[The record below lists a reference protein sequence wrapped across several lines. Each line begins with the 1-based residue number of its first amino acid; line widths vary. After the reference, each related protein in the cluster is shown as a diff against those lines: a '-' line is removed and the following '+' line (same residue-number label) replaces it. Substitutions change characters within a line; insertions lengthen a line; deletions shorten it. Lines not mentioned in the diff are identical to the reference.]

1 MNSYNY
7 SVCKKE
13 GMNLVYLDYCANA
26 PVEQQVLDRFYEV
39 TKNIYANPNSIH
51 KLGREA
57 EDLLNKSADHIA
69 SYFNVTRDE
78 LIFTSGATESNNLAI
93 KGICERYRNK
103 GKHIIIG
110 SMEHNSLVSS
120 AMRMQ
125 EMGFEVELAPVD
137 QDGRIDRDE
146 LEWMIRDDTILVAIA
161 AVDSELGIRQDIE
174 GLASFLKNYPQLY
187 FHVDASQAIGKV
199 DINYD
204 DVDLITFTPHKFGGI
219 NGTGVL
225 VKKKNIGLKIQM
237 DGGKST
243 SIYRSGTPM
252 LANVVACDVALDLAM
267 THQKEREVYVKKLQT
282 KILEF
287 LSSYEMIH
295 INNTRYSDA
304 YVVNFSVKSVRA
316 EAFSEMLEQHEIY
329 LSTKTSC
336 CPTNAPSKIVFA
348 LTKDKKLASTSL
360 RLSLSYMTTEEE
372 LDAFFKAFT
381 ICYKDIFKNG

>member
-1 MNSYNY
+1 M
-7 SVCKKE
+7 
-13 GMNLVYLDYCANA
+13 VYLDYCANA

-161 AVDSELGIRQDIE
+161 AVDS
-174 GLASFLKNYPQLY
+174 
-187 FHVDASQAIGKV
+187 
-199 DINYD
+199 
-204 DVDLITFTPHKFGGI
+204 
-219 NGTGVL
+219 
-225 VKKKNIGLKIQM
+225 
-237 DGGKST
+237 
-243 SIYRSGTPM
+243 
-252 LANVVACDVALDLAM
+252 
-267 THQKEREVYVKKLQT
+267 
-282 KILEF
+282 
-287 LSSYEMIH
+287 
-295 INNTRYSDA
+295 
-304 YVVNFSVKSVRA
+304 
-316 EAFSEMLEQHEIY
+316 
-329 LSTKTSC
+329 
-336 CPTNAPSKIVFA
+336 
-348 LTKDKKLASTSL
+348 
-360 RLSLSYMTTEEE
+360 
-372 LDAFFKAFT
+372 
-381 ICYKDIFKNG
+381 